1 MFCFS
6 GNKIILVSKIRH
18 NHSHL
23 VACSWMCTDKQCVL
37 ANYRVEFWNDCQICE
52 FHFLQNGMTT
62 KNISKD
68 KHIHKYINRR
78 FFLIS
83 EKEMMTKEKSHY
95 KFFVAGYFCCWS
107 EVLFSEKHM
116 KNYLHPWQSLS

>member
-1 MFCFS
+1 M
-6 GNKIILVSKIRH
+6 L
-18 NHSHL
+18 
-23 VACSWMCTDKQCVL
+23 
-37 ANYRVEFWNDCQICE
+37 
-52 FHFLQNGMTT
+52 
-62 KNISKD
+62 
-68 KHIHKYINRR
+68 

-116 KNYLHPWQSLS
+116 KNYLSQWQSLS